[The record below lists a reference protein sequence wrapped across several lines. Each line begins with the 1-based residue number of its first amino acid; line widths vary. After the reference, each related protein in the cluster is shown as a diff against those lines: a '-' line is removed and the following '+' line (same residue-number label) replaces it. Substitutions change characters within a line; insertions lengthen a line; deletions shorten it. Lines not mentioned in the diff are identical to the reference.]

1 MTRTLL
7 ALGLLLT
14 ACSPGDEVV
23 EDQRY
28 QDLETSSGGE
38 AADPQALELVRRG
51 IALVQA
57 QQCPRAMA
65 EGFEPALEIFAAH
78 YGDSPPRASRVPT
91 SELPGPEVS
100 DTLYL
105 EAFCLVELGQTDRA
119 AVLLEHA
126 LAVIPGDVV
135 YACELGHI
143 RQGEARHQDAM
154 ALFTAGLENARAL
167 RQTPGMA
174 DTTLFGQGLIW
185 WEGRALRGIGYT
197 QYELGDLA
205 AAEAAYRQALA
216 LDPNDE
222 RALQELQ
229 LIAARRGAI

>member
-1 MTRTLL
+1 MTRSLL
-7 ALGLLLT
+7 ALALLLG
-14 ACSPGDEVV
+14 ACSPETQVV
-23 EDQRY
+23 EDRRY
-28 QDLETSSGGE
+28 QDMEPTAGGE
-38 AADPQALELVRRG
+38 ATDPVALEHVRRG

-65 EGFEPALEIFAAH
+65 EGFEPALAIFAAR
-78 YGDSPPRASRVPT
+78 YGDAIPRASRIQG

-105 EAFCLVELGQTDRA
+105 EAFCLVELGETERA
-119 AVLLEHA
+119 AALLERA
-126 LAVIPGDVV
+126 LTVIPGDVV

-143 RQGEARHQDAM
+143 RQGEQRHQDALR
-154 ALFTAGLENARAL
+154 LFGTAVEYARAL
-167 RQTPGMA
+167 RQTPGMEG
-174 DTTLFGQGLIW
+174 TSLFGQSLVW

-197 QYELGDLA
+197 QYELGDFA

-229 LIAARRGAI
+229 LIATRRGAI